1 MLSKNIY
8 ELRTS
13 FGWTQVQLAQ
23 KLGVTKQ
30 TVSNW
35 ENDNIQPSIDM
46 LIKISKTFNAST
58 DYLLGLTS
66 TKSINADGLP
76 TEFVSHIVQIID
88 DYKSK
93 R

>member
-1 MLSKNIY
+1 MLSKRIY
-8 ELRTS
+8 ELRLS

-46 LIKISKTFNAST
+46 LIKLSKIFNVST
-58 DYLLGLTS
+58 DYLLGLTP
-66 TKSINADGLP
+66 TNSINVDELP

-88 DYKSK
+88 DYKAK
-93 R
+93 

>member
-1 MLSKNIY
+1 MLGKRIN
-8 ELRTS
+8 ELRLS

-46 LIKISKTFNAST
+46 LIKLSKIFNKPT
-58 DYLLGLTS
+58 DYLLGLVS
-66 TKSINADGLP
+66 TNTINVDGLP
-76 TEFVSHIVQIID
+76 TEFVSHIIQIID
-88 DYKSK
+88 DYKAK
-93 R
+93 

>member
-1 MLSKNIY
+1 MLSKRIY
-8 ELRTS
+8 ELRMS

-23 KLGVTKQ
+23 KIGVTKQ

-46 LIKISKTFNAST
+46 LVNLSNIFNVTT
-58 DYLLGLTS
+58 DYLLGLTP
-66 TKSINADGLP
+66 TNSINVDGLP

-88 DYKSK
+88 DYKAK
-93 R
+93 

>member
-1 MLSKNIY
+1 MLSKRIY
-8 ELRTS
+8 EIRLS

-46 LIKISKTFNAST
+46 LIKLSKIFNTST
-58 DYLLGLTS
+58 DYLLGLTP
-66 TKSINADGLP
+66 TNIINVDGLP
-76 TEFVSHIVQIID
+76 IEFISHIVQIID
-88 DYKSK
+88 DYKAK
-93 R
+93 

>member
-1 MLSKNIY
+1 MLSKKIY
-8 ELRTS
+8 ELRLS
-13 FGWTQVQLAQ
+13 FGWTQVQLSQ

-46 LIKISKTFNAST
+46 LIKLSKIFNVST
-58 DYLLGLTS
+58 DYILGLTS
-66 TKSINADGLP
+66 ENVINVDGLP
-76 TEFVSHIVQIID
+76 TEFISHLVQIIN

-93 R
+93 

>member
-1 MLSKNIY
+1 MLSQRIY
-8 ELRTS
+8 ELRMS

-46 LIKISKTFNAST
+46 LVKLSNIFNVST
-58 DYLLGLTS
+58 DYLLGLTP
-66 TKSINADGLP
+66 TNSINVDGLP
-76 TEFVSHIVQIID
+76 IEFISHIVQIIG
-88 DYKSK
+88 DYKAK
-93 R
+93 

>member
-1 MLSKNIY
+1 MLSKRIY
-8 ELRTS
+8 ELRMS
-13 FGWTQVQLAQ
+13 FGWTQVQLSQ

-46 LIKISKTFNAST
+46 LIKLAKIFNVST
-58 DYLLGLTS
+58 DYLLGLTP
-66 TKSINADGLP
+66 KNSINVDELP

-88 DYKSK
+88 DYKRK
-93 R
+93 

>member
-1 MLSKNIY
+1 MLSKRIY
-8 ELRTS
+8 ELRMS
-13 FGWTQVQLAQ
+13 FNWTQVQLAQ

-46 LIKISKTFNAST
+46 LVKISKIFNMST
-58 DYLLGLTS
+58 DYLLGLTPIN
-66 TKSINADGLP
+66 SIDVSGLP
-76 TEFVSHIVQIID
+76 TDFVSHIVQIIN

-93 R
+93 

>member
-1 MLSKNIY
+1 MLNKRIT
-8 ELRTS
+8 ELRMS
-13 FGWTQVQLAQ
+13 FNWTQVQLAQ

-46 LIKISKTFNAST
+46 LVKLSKIFNVST
-58 DYLLGLTS
+58 DYLLGLTPAN
-66 TKSINADGLP
+66 SINVDGLP

-88 DYKSK
+88 DYKAK
-93 R
+93 

>member
-1 MLSKNIY
+1 MLNEKIY
-8 ELRTS
+8 ELRMS

-46 LIKISKTFNAST
+46 LVKISKAFNVST

-66 TKSINADGLP
+66 TNVINVDGLP
-76 TEFVSHIVQIID
+76 IEFVSHIVQLID
-88 DYKSK
+88 DYKAK
-93 R
+93 

>member
-1 MLSKNIY
+1 MLSKRIY
-8 ELRTS
+8 ELRMS

-46 LIKISKTFNAST
+46 LVKVSKIFNVTT
-58 DYLLGLTS
+58 DYLLGLTPTNS
-66 TKSINADGLP
+66 VSVDGLP

-88 DYKSK
+88 DYKAK
-93 R
+93 